1 MINVFIIDDHQMILE
16 GIYSLLLGER
26 DIKWMGSA
34 RLPDELM
41 SFLKTSQPDVL
52 LMDINLPQRSGL
64 DLCKE
69 VKEKYPALS
78 IIGLSTSDQVSVI
91 RKMKENGASGFLLKD
106 ASKQEIILALQEV
119 SKGREY
125 VSFSVAEALKKKI
138 PNDQLLP
145 VLTKREKQILEFIAE
160 GLTNHEIAVKL
171 FLNITTID
179 SHRKNMLTK
188 FNVKNTA
195 ALIKI
200 AMSNHLI

>member
-1 MINVFIIDDHQMILE
+1 MIKVFIIDDHQMIIE
-16 GIYSLLLGER
+16 GICSLLQGER
-26 DIKWMGSA
+26 EIEWMGSA
-34 RLPDELM
+34 KLPSELM
-41 SFLKTSQPDVL
+41 TILKTRQPDVL
-52 LMDINLPQRSGL
+52 LMDINLPQKNGL

-69 VKEKYPALS
+69 VKEKYPT
-78 IIGLSTSDQVSVI
+78 INIVGLSTSNQVSVI

-106 ASKQEIILALQEV
+106 ATKQEIIMALQEV

-125 VSFSVAEALKKKI
+125 VSFSVAEALKKSM
-138 PNDQLLP
+138 PNDQLP
-145 VLTKREKQILEFIAE
+145 VLTKREKEILEMIAE
-160 GLTNHEIAVKL
+160 GLTNHEIADRL
-171 FLNITTID
+171 FLNSTTID